1 MLDGLALAHLGFS
14 TFINQ
19 LTIWEKEHSQNDSHS
34 SMLETLGEDIE
45 ELIHAAVIYLAAY
58 SSLPEKEAWENP
70 CTL

>member
-1 MLDGLALAHLGFS
+1 
-14 TFINQ
+14 
-19 LTIWEKEHSQNDSHS
+19 
-34 SMLETLGEDIE
+34 MLETLGEDIE